1 MSTHIERD
9 APQLDAVPVAR
20 ERRPLLA
27 RSADRLREH
36 GSDIV
41 WSVVVLVGVL
51 CVWQGLST
59 WVFSPIVLPSATSV
73 GDATVRLITA
83 PWFPPHVWATV
94 SATVAGFAI
103 AMGGAVVLASI
114 LHFFV
119 RARRIAYP
127 YIITLQLM
135 PSIVLAPI
143 FIIWFGFGSTS
154 KVMLAAVTCFFVVLV
169 SALAGFDAV
178 DRDSVDLMRS
188 LVATRRQIFLMLTT
202 RTALPF
208 IFAGL
213 KTGITMAL
221 IGVLV
226 AEFISARQ
234 GLGTLLTQ
242 FAFSLQQPFVFAT
255 MFVTVGLGLIGFGLI
270 TLLEKKIVWWRK

>member
-1 MSTHIERD
+1 MSVHIGRHD
-9 APQLDAVPVAR
+9 PQLAGPGNQSRQSLRTRWADQAR
-20 ERRPLLA
+20 ER
-27 RSADRLREH
+27 

-41 WSVVVLVGVL
+41 WSIVVLIGVL
-51 CVWQGLST
+51 FVWQGLST
-59 WVFSPIVLPSATSV
+59 WVFSPIVLPSATEV
-73 GDATVRLITA
+73 TDAFVRLLTA

-94 SATVAGFAI
+94 SATVAGFTMAVV
-103 AMGGAVVLASI
+103 AAVVLASV
-114 LHFFV
+114 LHFFA
-119 RARRIAYP
+119 RTRRIVYP
-127 YIITLQLM
+127 YVITLQLM

-154 KVMLAAVTCFFVVLV
+154 KVMLAAITCFFVVLV
-169 SALAGFDAV
+169 SSLAGFDAV
-178 DRDSVDLMRS
+178 DRDSVDLLRS
-188 LVATRRQIFLMLTT
+188 LVATRRQVFLMLTF

-255 MFVTVGLGLIGFGLI
+255 MFVTVGLGLIAFGTV
-270 TLLEKKIVWWRK
+270 TLLEKKIVWWR